1 MRMIGFFYDFKDY
14 VFKMVEN
21 MVRFVVLFYYFSG
34 DGGDIFV
41 IVVKVVVEIVV
52 WYIEEYICLFFK
64 KEEFFL
70 DVLEVDEFYCWIKDY
85 CM

>member
-41 IVVKVVVEIVV
+41 IG
-52 WYIEEYICLFFK
+52 
-64 KEEFFL
+64 
-70 DVLEVDEFYCWIKDY
+70 
-85 CM
+85 